1 MKNELSQS
9 EFVNQFKQSS
19 RGESF
24 SREALEQI
32 YDLWVEMDLESDPIA
47 IDCTYSEQWLK
58 EIKKEYSDI
67 KTLDDLQD
75 RTFAI
80 ELDNGDI
87 LYDYNF

>member
-1 MKNELSQS
+1 MTPFIK
-9 EFVNQFKQSS
+9 K
-19 RGESF
+19 
-24 SREALEQI
+24 
-32 YDLWVEMDLESDPIA
+32 
-47 IDCTYSEQWLK
+47 K